1 MKEKV
6 KLNYESIAKEVI
18 KNVGGKEN
26 IQSAAHCAT
35 RLRFIVVNKSKIDE
49 KAFDD
54 IDGVKGVFFNSGQF
68 QIILGTG
75 VVDKVYSEVVK
86 LGVSETAKEE
96 VRQAKDK
103 ESNSIQRAIRTFG
116 DIFVSIIP
124 VLVATGLFL
133 GLKGVLFNQYF
144 LDLFGLSASEIPETV
159 LVLMDVLT
167 ATTFAFIPSLVCY
180 STFRVFGGT
189 PMIGLILGLMLV
201 SPSLPNAY
209 SVADPNSGVSPLY
222 LFNFIPIVGYQ
233 GSVLPAFVAGFIG
246 TKLEKKLRQVISE
259 TFDFFVT
266 PFIVLLVMMIL
277 SLMVIGPVLHGFEQV
292 LLTLI
297 ESIVHL
303 PLGIGGF
310 IIGFLWSPIVL
321 TGVHHISSML
331 EISLLAS
338 TGFNPFNAI
347 ITMGGFANAAVCLAV
362 ALRAKKKSIRAM
374 GTGATVSS
382 LLGIGE
388 PALFGI
394 ILRYSIKPFMILC
407 LASGIG
413 GMASS
418 LLGLQGTGNGVSTVP
433 GVLLYMY
440 SPYQFLGYIGVAVAT
455 FAIAFVLTWL
465 FATPKQV
472 LEEV

>member
-6 KLNYESIAKEVI
+6 KLNYQDIASEVI

-26 IQSAAHCAT
+26 IQSVTHCAT
-35 RLRFIVVNKSKIDE
+35 RLRIIVIDKNKVDE
-49 KAFDD
+49 KSFDN
-54 IDGVKGVFFNSGQF
+54 IEGVKGIFFNSGQF
-68 QIILGTG
+68 QIILGAG
-75 VVDKVYSEVVK
+75 VVNKVYSEVIN
-86 LGVSETAKEE
+86 LGVAETSNSKARE
-96 VRQAKDK
+96 AKDK
-103 ESNSIQRAIRTFG
+103 ESNKIQKAIRTFG
-116 DIFVSIIP
+116 DIFVPIIP

-133 GLKGVLFNQYF
+133 GLKGALLNQSF
-144 LDLFGLSASEIPETV
+144 LDLFGLSASEVPETI
-159 LVLMDVLT
+159 LTLMDVLT
-167 ATTFAFIPSLVCY
+167 STTFAFIPALVCY

-209 SVADPNSGVSPLY
+209 SVADPNSEVNPLY

-233 GSVLPAFVAGFIG
+233 GSVLPAFVAGFVG

-266 PFIVLLVMMIL
+266 PFVVLLVMMIL
-277 SLMVIGPVLHGFEQV
+277 SLMVIGPVLHSFEQV

-297 ESIVHL
+297 ESLIHL
-303 PLGIGGF
+303 PFGIGGF

-347 ITMGGFANAAVCLAV
+347 ITMGGFANAAVCLAI
-362 ALRAKKKSIRAM
+362 ALRANKKSVKAM

-394 ILRYSIKPFMILC
+394 ILRYSIKPFIILC
-407 LASGIG
+407 IASGIG

-433 GVLLYMY
+433 GVLLYIY
-440 SPYQFLGYIGVAVAT
+440 SPYQLLGYVGVAIAT
-455 FAIAFVLTWL
+455 FVIAFVLTWL
-465 FATPKQV
+465 FAIPKQV
-472 LEEV
+472 LEEA

>member
-1 MKEKV
+1 MKEKI
-6 KLNYESIAKEVI
+6 KLNYRDIANEI
-18 KNVGGKEN
+18 IENVGGKEN
-26 IQSAAHCAT
+26 IQSVTHCAT
-35 RLRFIVVNKSKIDE
+35 RLRIIVIDKKKVDE
-49 KAFDD
+49 KAFDNVE
-54 IDGVKGVFFNSGQF
+54 GLKGVFFNSGQF

-75 VVDKVYSEVVK
+75 VVNKVYSAVIS
-86 LGVSETAKEE
+86 LGILETDNSEAR
-96 VRQAKDK
+96 VAKDK
-103 ESNSIQRAIRTFG
+103 ESNKIQKAIRTFG
-116 DIFVSIIP
+116 DIFVPIIP

-133 GLKGVLFNQYF
+133 GLKGALLNQYF
-144 LDLFGLSASEIPETV
+144 LDLFGLSASEVPETI
-159 LVLMDVLT
+159 LTLMDVLT
-167 ATTFAFIPSLVCY
+167 STTFAFIPALVCY

-189 PMIGLILGLMLV
+189 PIIGLILGLMLV

-209 SVADPNSGVSPLY
+209 SVADPNSGVNPLY

-246 TKLEKKLRQVISE
+246 TKLEKKLRKVISE

-266 PFIVLLVMMIL
+266 PFIVLLFMMIL
-277 SLMVIGPVLHGFEQV
+277 SLIVIGPVLHSFEQF
-292 LLTLI
+292 LLILI
-297 ESIVHL
+297 ENLVHL
-303 PLGIGGF
+303 PFGIGGF

-362 ALRAKKKSIRAM
+362 ALRAKKKSVKAM

-394 ILRYSIKPFMILC
+394 ILRYSIKPFIILC
-407 LASGIG
+407 IASGIG
-413 GMASS
+413 GMISS

-433 GVLLYMY
+433 GILLYMY
-440 SPYQFLGYIGVAVAT
+440 SPYQLFGYAGVAVVT

-465 FATPKQV
+465 FGTPKQV
-472 LEEV
+472 LEES

>member
-1 MKEKV
+1 
-6 KLNYESIAKEVI
+6 
-18 KNVGGKEN
+18 
-26 IQSAAHCAT
+26 
-35 RLRFIVVNKSKIDE
+35 
-49 KAFDD
+49 
-54 IDGVKGVFFNSGQF
+54 
-68 QIILGTG
+68 
-75 VVDKVYSEVVK
+75 
-86 LGVSETAKEE
+86 
-96 VRQAKDK
+96 
-103 ESNSIQRAIRTFG
+103 
-116 DIFVSIIP
+116 
-124 VLVATGLFL
+124 
-133 GLKGVLFNQYF
+133 
-144 LDLFGLSASEIPETV
+144 
-159 LVLMDVLT
+159 MDVLT
-167 ATTFAFIPSLVCY
+167 STTFAFIPALVCY

-209 SVADPNSGVSPLY
+209 SVADPNSGINPLY

-233 GSVLPAFVAGFIG
+233 GSVLPAFVAGVIG
-246 TKLEKKLRQVISE
+246 TKLEKKLRKSISE

-277 SLMVIGPVLHGFEQV
+277 SLVVIGPVLHGFEQV

-297 ESIVHL
+297 EKLVHL
-303 PLGIGGF
+303 PFGVGGF

-362 ALRAKKKSIRAM
+362 ALRAKKKSVKAM

-394 ILRYSIKPFMILC
+394 ILRYSIKPFIILC
-407 LASGIG
+407 IASGIG

-433 GVLLYMY
+433 GILLYMY
-440 SPYQFLGYIGVAVAT
+440 SPYQLLGYIGVAVVT
-455 FAIAFVLTWL
+455 FVIAFALTWL

-472 LEEV
+472 LEEA

>member
-1 MKEKV
+1 MAEKV
-6 KLNYESIAKEVI
+6 KLNYKDIVSKVVKSI
-18 KNVGGKEN
+18 GGKEN
-26 IQSAAHCAT
+26 IQSATHCAT
-35 RLRFIVVNKSKIDE
+35 RLRLILIDKNKVDE
-49 KAFDD
+49 KEFDN
-54 IDGVKGVFFNSGQF
+54 IEGVKGVFFNSGQF
-68 QIILGTG
+68 QIIFGAG
-75 VVDKVYSEVVK
+75 VVNKVYSEVIK
-86 LGVSETAKEE
+86 LGVAETANGEARE
-96 VRQAKDK
+96 AKDK
-103 ESNSIQRAIRTFG
+103 ESNKFQKAIRIFG
-116 DIFVSIIP
+116 DIFVPIIP
-124 VLVATGLFL
+124 VIVATGLFL
-133 GLKGVLFNQYF
+133 GLKGALLNQNF
-144 LDLFGLSASEIPETV
+144 LDLFGLSSSEISKTI
-159 LVLMDVLT
+159 LTLMDVLT
-167 ATTFAFIPSLVCY
+167 STTFAFIPALVCY

-209 SVADPNSGVSPLY
+209 SVADPNSGVNPLY
-222 LFNFIPIVGYQ
+222 LFDFIPIVGYQ

-259 TFDFFVT
+259 TFDFFIT

-277 SLMVIGPVLHGFEQV
+277 SLVIIGPVLHGCEQV

-297 ESIVHL
+297 ENLIHL
-303 PLGIGGF
+303 PFGIGGF

-331 EISLLAS
+331 EISLLSS
-338 TGFNPFNAI
+338 TGFNAFNAI

-362 ALRAKKKSIRAM
+362 ALRAKKKSIKAM

-407 LASGIG
+407 FASGIG
-413 GMASS
+413 GMVSS
-418 LLGLQGTGNGVSTVP
+418 LLGLQGTGNGISTVP

-440 SPYQFLGYIGVAVAT
+440 SPAQLFGYIGVAVLT
-455 FAIAFVLTWL
+455 FVIAFVLTWL
-465 FATPKQV
+465 FATPKEV
-472 LEEV
+472 LENA